1 MTEYAAEALS
11 AEQVLRM
18 RATFEPLTQAVRDL
32 IDAVI
37 RSEADD
43 NQAAAA
49 RAEIESATARLR
61 SRQLDGHFGARRV
74 VGGEPVAWGNAAT
87 GLRNP
92 LAPPVV
98 VKRERPGTVSADLC
112 LGAAYEGPPGH
123 VHGGYCALILD
134 HLLGEVASGPDNPRF
149 TGTLRLRYMRATP
162 LGIVHAEARIERI
175 DGVKTYAVGQLS
187 DADGATIEVEGI
199 FIQPKWARG

>member
-1 MTEYAAEALS
+1 MTDYAGEALS
-11 AEQVLRM
+11 AEQATQM
-18 RATFEPLTQAVRDL
+18 RATFEPLTHAVRDL

-43 NQAAAA
+43 NLVAAALT
-49 RAEIESATARLR
+49 EIESATARLR
-61 SRQLDGHFGARRV
+61 SRQRDGHFGARRV

-98 VKRERPGTVSADLC
+98 VKRERSGIASADVF

-149 TGTLRLRYMRATP
+149 TGTLSLRYLRATP
-162 LGIVHAEARIERI
+162 LGVVHAEARIERI
-175 DGVKTYAVGQLS
+175 DGIKTYAVGQLS
-187 DADGATIEVEGI
+187 DGDGTTIQAEGV
-199 FIQPKWARG
+199 FIQPRWARG